1 LDESKCLREEWALK
15 TLPRAVILKRFATDL
30 RVLLRAIDFGIG
42 ARKIALVARLT
53 TVFPVSP
60 ALHGRQRRGYNK
72 SSHRFSFCEHS
83 CAMENTPTEK
93 PNVVIVGAGFGG
105 LEAAKKL
112 ACENVRVT
120 VIDRTN
126 YHLFQPLLYQVATAA
141 LSPADIAAP
150 VRAVLSKWKN
160 VEVILAE
167 VQSVDVD
174 AKKIKTT
181 DTEIGYDFLI
191 LATGARHSYFGHNEW
206 EKLAPGLKSLE
217 DAIELRRRLLM
228 AFEYAEKVTD
238 EGARK
243 AAMTFVIIGG
253 GPTGVEMAGAIAEI
267 ARYTLAKDFRHIDPS
282 EARVILIEGDPRLL
296 AAFPEDLSASALK
309 QLVDLGVEVRTGT
322 RATNLTEGGVQAG
335 NEFIPCRVKIWAA
348 GNNASFVGKTLGTP
362 VDQVGR
368 VMVNGDLTI
377 PGHPEVQVIGDLA
390 NFSHQTGQ
398 PLPGVSPVAM
408 QQGRHAARNILAMI
422 EGRRPQH
429 FRYWDK
435 GSMATI
441 GRNKAVA
448 DLNLVHL
455 SGLPAWLVWLFVHI
469 IFLVG
474 FRNRLAVLFQWAW
487 AYFTFNKGARLIT
500 RNFQAEQR
508 PPA

>member
-1 LDESKCLREEWALK
+1 
-15 TLPRAVILKRFATDL
+15 
-30 RVLLRAIDFGIG
+30 
-42 ARKIALVARLT
+42 
-53 TVFPVSP
+53 
-60 ALHGRQRRGYNK
+60 
-72 SSHRFSFCEHS
+72 
-83 CAMENTPTEK
+83 MENTPTER
-93 PNVVIVGAGFGG
+93 PHVVIVGAGFGG

-150 VRAVLSKWKN
+150 VRAVLSKCKN
-160 VEVILAE
+160 MEVILAE
-167 VQSVDVD
+167 VHSVDVD
-174 AKKIKTT
+174 SKKIKTA
-181 DTEIGYDFLI
+181 DMEIGYDFLI

-228 AFEYAEKVTD
+228 AFEYAEKITD
-238 EGARK
+238 EAARK

-282 EARVILIEGDPRLL
+282 QARVILIEGEPRLL
-296 AAFPEDLSASALK
+296 AAFPEDLSSSAMK
-309 QLVDLGVEVRTGT
+309 QLVELGVDVRTGV
-322 RATNLTEGGVQAG
+322 RARNLTETGLQVGD
-335 NEFIPCRVKIWAA
+335 EFIPCRVKIWAA
-348 GNNASFVGKTLGTP
+348 GNNASFVGKTLGVA
-362 VDQVGR
+362 VDRVGR
-368 VMVNGDLTI
+368 VIVNDDLTI

-390 NFSHQTGQ
+390 NFSHQTGE
-398 PLPGVSPVAM
+398 PLPGISPVAM
-408 QQGRHAARNILAMI
+408 QQGRHAARNILVMVRG
-422 EGRRPQH
+422 EKPQRFH
-429 FRYWDK
+429 YWDK

-448 DLNLVHL
+448 DLRFVHL
-455 SGLPAWLVWLFVHI
+455 KGLPAWLAWSFVHI

-474 FRNRLAVLFQWAW
+474 FRNRIGVLFECAW
-487 AYFTFNKGARLIT
+487 AYFSFNKGARLIT
-500 RNFQAEQR
+500 RN
-508 PPA
+508 

>member
-1 LDESKCLREEWALK
+1 MES
-15 TLPRAVILKRFATDL
+15 
-30 RVLLRAIDFGIG
+30 
-42 ARKIALVARLT
+42 
-53 TVFPVSP
+53 
-60 ALHGRQRRGYNK
+60 
-72 SSHRFSFCEHS
+72 
-83 CAMENTPTEK
+83 TPEEK
-93 PNVVIVGAGFGG
+93 PHVVIVGAGFGG
-105 LEAAKKL
+105 LESAKKL
-112 ACENVRVT
+112 AGQDVRVT

-150 VRAVLSKWKN
+150 VRAILSKCKN
-160 VEVILAE
+160 MEVILAE
-167 VQSVDVD
+167 VQSVDVE
-174 AKKIKTT
+174 AKKIKTI
-181 DTEIGYDFLI
+181 DLEIPYDFLI

-228 AFEYAEKVTD
+228 AFEYAEKITD
-238 EGARK
+238 EAARK

-267 ARYTLAKDFRHIDPS
+267 ARYTLAKDFRNIDPS
-282 EARVILIEGDPRLL
+282 KARVILIEGEPRLL
-296 AAFPEDLSASALK
+296 ASFPEDLSASAMK
-309 QLVDLGVEVRTGT
+309 QLVDLGVEVRTSV
-322 RATNLTEGGVQAG
+322 RATNLTEAG
-335 NEFIPCRVKIWAA
+335 LQVGDEFIPCRVKIWAA
-348 GNNASFVGKTLGTP
+348 GNNASFVGKTLGVP
-362 VDQVGR
+362 IDRVGR
-368 VMVNGDLTI
+368 VMVNDDLTI

-390 NFSHQTGQ
+390 NFSYQTGQ

-408 QQGRHAARNILAMI
+408 QQGRHAARNILRMI
-422 EGRRPQH
+422 KNREPRR
-429 FRYWDK
+429 FRYWNK

-441 GRNKAVA
+441 GRHRAVA
-448 DLNLVHL
+448 DLNFVHL

-487 AYFTFNKGARLIT
+487 AYLTFNAGARLIT
-500 RNFQAEQR
+500 RNFQSETR

>member
-1 LDESKCLREEWALK
+1 MEN
-15 TLPRAVILKRFATDL
+15 LPR
-30 RVLLRAIDFGIG
+30 
-42 ARKIALVARLT
+42 
-53 TVFPVSP
+53 
-60 ALHGRQRRGYNK
+60 Q
-72 SSHRFSFCEHS
+72 
-83 CAMENTPTEK
+83 K
-93 PNVVIVGAGFGG
+93 PRVVIVGAGFGG

-112 ACENVRVT
+112 ACKDVHVT

-126 YHLFQPLLYQVATAA
+126 HHLFQPLLYQVATAA

-150 VRAVLSKWKN
+150 IRGILSKCKN
-160 VEVILAE
+160 IEVILAE
-167 VQSVDVD
+167 LRSVDVNAQKVKMSD
-174 AKKIKTT
+174 GAEL
-181 DTEIGYDFLI
+181 DYDFLI
-191 LATGARHSYFGHNEW
+191 LATGARHSYFGHDEW

-217 DAIELRRRLLM
+217 DAIEVRRRLLM
-228 AFEYAEKVTD
+228 AFEYAERITD
-238 EGARK
+238 EAARK

-267 ARYTLAKDFRHIDPS
+267 ARHTLAKDFRHIDPS
-282 EARVILIEGDPRLL
+282 QARVILVEGEPRLL

-309 QLVDLGVEVRTGT
+309 QLVDLGVEVRTGIH
-322 RATNLTEGGVQAG
+322 ATNLTDNGLQVGD
-335 NEFIPCRVKIWAA
+335 EFIPCRVKIWAA
-348 GNNASFVGKTLGTP
+348 GNNASFVGKTLGVA
-362 VDQVGR
+362 VDRFGR
-368 VMVNGDLTI
+368 VLVNDDLTI

-390 NFSHQTGQ
+390 NFSHQTGK

-408 QQGRHAARNILAMI
+408 QQGRHAARNILGMI
-422 EGRRPQH
+422 DGRKPQR

-448 DLNLVHL
+448 DLNFMHL
-455 SGLPAWLVWLFVHI
+455 SGLPAWLAWLFVHI

-500 RNFQAEQR
+500 RNFQSEMR

>member
-1 LDESKCLREEWALK
+1 MPARRVRSQNLPACGDLEAFCHCFACLA
-15 TLPRAVILKRFATDL
+15 ASYRF
-30 RVLLRAIDFGIG
+30 RHER
-42 ARKIALVARLT
+42 RKIEEIAVLTRIDLWAPVLARRLAFRRNALQLL
-53 TVFPVSP
+53 P
-60 ALHGRQRRGYNK
+60 
-72 SSHRFSFCEHS
+72 
-83 CAMENTPTEK
+83 MENTPTEK
-93 PNVVIVGAGFGG
+93 PHVVIVGAGFGG

-112 ACENVRVT
+112 ACEDVRVT

-150 VRAVLSKWKN
+150 VRAVLSKCKN

-167 VQSVDVD
+167 VESVDVD
-174 AKKIKTT
+174 AKKIKTI
-181 DTEIGYDFLI
+181 DMEIGYDFLI
-191 LATGARHSYFGHNEW
+191 LAIGARHSYFGHNEW

-228 AFEYAEKVTD
+228 AYEYAEKITD
-238 EGARK
+238 EAARK

-282 EARVILIEGDPRLL
+282 QTRVILVEGEPRLL
-296 AAFPEDLSASALK
+296 ATFPEDLSASALK
-309 QLVDLGVEVRTGT
+309 QLVALGVEVRTGVH
-322 RATNLTEGGVQAG
+322 ATNLTDSGLQVGD
-335 NEFIPCRVKIWAA
+335 EFIPCRVKIWAA
-348 GNNASFVGKTLGTP
+348 GNNASFVGKTLGVA
-362 VDQVGR
+362 VDRVGR
-368 VMVNGDLTI
+368 VIVNEDLTI
-377 PGHPEVQVIGDLA
+377 PAHPEIQVIGDLA
-390 NFSHQTGQ
+390 NFSHQTGK
-398 PLPGVSPVAM
+398 PLPGVSAVAM
-408 QQGRHAARNILAMI
+408 QQGRHAARNVLAMI
-422 EGRRPQH
+422 KGGKPQR

-448 DLNLVHL
+448 DLNIVHL
-455 SGLPAWLVWLFVHI
+455 SGLPAWIVWLFVHVL
-469 IFLVG
+469 FLVG

-500 RNFQAEQR
+500 RNFQSETR